1 MNHPHIELFDN
12 CVYHTH
18 KNSKDIVKQLRKA
31 GWAEVAL
38 PGGEESML
46 YPVYVHHDEG
56 TAYGA
61 IVPDFEGCFAAA
73 DSMRDLPA
81 AVQEAAGAFFEG
93 EEVGIPEPSD
103 PEELNGEEY
112 QGGSWAFID
121 IDTGKLNTAKER
133 VNISIPVFALREIDE
148 YIVRL
153 GENRSQF
160 LYTSALK
167 VIRGEIPEVIV
178 KKAAAKKTRAKRG
191 SGSR

>member
-1 MNHPHIELFDN
+1 
-12 CVYHTH
+12 
-18 KNSKDIVKQLRKA
+18 
-31 GWAEVAL
+31 
-38 PGGEESML
+38 ML

-73 DSMRDLPA
+73 DSLRDLPA
-81 AVQEAAGAFFEG
+81 AVQEAAEVLFEG
-93 EEVGIPEPSD
+93 EDAGIPEPSD
-103 PEELNGEEY
+103 PEQLNGKEF

-133 VNISIPVFALREIDE
+133 VNISVPVFALREIDE

-153 GENRSQF
+153 GENRSHF
-160 LYTSALK
+160 LYTTALK

-178 KKAAAKKTRAKRG
+178 KKVPAKRSARYKAALKKAPAKKKTAAKKKAPVRKPAAVA
-191 SGSR
+191 